1 MVAKA
6 ADIRLSR
13 GETADWELNADAAL
27 PFPGLEA
34 RRLSGFDA

>member
-1 MVAKA
+1 VARA
-6 ADIRLSR
+6 ADFRFSR
-13 GETADWELNADAAL
+13 GETVGWELNADAAL